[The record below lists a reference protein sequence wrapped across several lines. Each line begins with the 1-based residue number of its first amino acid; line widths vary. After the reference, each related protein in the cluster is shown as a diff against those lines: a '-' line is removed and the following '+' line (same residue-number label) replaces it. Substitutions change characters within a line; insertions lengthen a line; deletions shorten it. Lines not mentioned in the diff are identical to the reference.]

1 MTMKTRWPKVLLL
14 ILCLLL
20 LFADHFRGES
30 RMEKVAYF
38 NQPNCYKLSNGEVEV
53 IVTTDIGPR
62 IIRYGFVGG
71 INLLAELPDQK
82 LTTELGDWK
91 LWGGHRLWT
100 APEAMP
106 RSYSPDNTPI
116 EFKLENKSTIRLIQ
130 PVEPKTG
137 IQKEMTVTLAEK
149 GTEVTIHH
157 KVTNRNLWA
166 VELAPWALTIMKGG
180 GVTILPQEP
189 FRSHEDYLLPARPLV
204 IWHYTDLS
212 DPRWTLGKKYICL
225 KADATRPEPQKLGIL
240 NKQGWAA
247 YFLDRLLFVKCFAY
261 QQDATYPDYGSN
273 TETYT
278 AGSFMEIE
286 TLAPM
291 KRLEPGQSAEHV
303 ERWYQYDGV
312 DIGTT
317 ESSLDAAIRPRVAHI
332 AKP

>member
-1 MTMKTRWPKVLLL
+1 MIMKTRWPKVLLFIPYL
-14 ILCLLL
+14 V
-20 LFADHFRGES
+20 LFAHPSRGES
-30 RMEKVAYF
+30 RMEKVTYF
-38 NQPNCYKLSNGEVEV
+38 NQPNCYKLSNEVVEV

-71 INLLAELPDQK
+71 MNLLAELPDQK
-82 LTTELGDWK
+82 VTTELGDWK

-116 EFKLENKSTIRLIQ
+116 EFKLESKATIRLIQ

-189 FRSHEDYLLPARPLV
+189 YRSHEDYLLPARPLV
-204 IWHYTDLS
+204 IWHYTNLS

-225 KADATRPEPQKLGIL
+225 KTDAARPEPQKLGIL

-247 YFLDRLLFVKCFAY
+247 YSLDRLLFVKTVGY
-261 QQDATYPDYGSN
+261 QPDATYPDYGSN

-286 TLAPM
+286 TLAPLQL
-291 KRLEPGQSAEHV
+291 LEPGHAAEHV
-303 ERWYQYDGV
+303 ERWHLYDGV
-312 DIGTT
+312 DIGAT
-317 ESSLDAAIRPRVAHI
+317 ESSLDAAIRPRVTDI
-332 AKP
+332 TKP